1 MKTLEETITAAMDV
15 SEREL
20 LPFLPYILQ
29 DFWELGADPDIMI
42 RLIEKQFEG
51 HKRLKVLD
59 LGCGKGPVS
68 VKIAKRLGYKCYG
81 VDAIPDFIDY
91 AIVKAK
97 EYDVSGLCKF
107 EVGDIREKIKHLKGF
122 DIIIL
127 GAIGQVLGDYY
138 TTLTTLDHCLTKDGI
153 IIIDDGYIE
162 DGSCFS
168 HPQLIKKQ
176 ELLKQISAAG
186 MVLIDE
192 AIAREDDK
200 VIENYNMEYDRLE
213 KRCRELII
221 QYPGKADLFSNY
233 MKIQKE
239 EYNNLKFRVVGSTMV
254 LKREGLIKK

>member
-51 HKRLKVLD
+51 HKRLTVLD

-107 EVGDIREKIKHLKGF
+107 EVGDIRE
-122 DIIIL
+122 
-127 GAIGQVLGDYY
+127 
-138 TTLTTLDHCLTKDGI
+138 HCLTKDGI

-162 DGSCFS
+162 YGSCFS
-168 HPQLIKKQ
+168 HPQMIKKQ

-192 AIAREDDK
+192 TIAREDDK

-239 EYNNLKFRVVGSTMV
+239 EYNNLKFKVIGATMV
-254 LKREGLIKK
+254 LKREGLIKKIN